1 MAEVKYYFRKLFVV
15 FFANFV
21 QFSRTR
27 NALHF
32 YETDIAAGRR
42 KMTEKGEKKKETLNN
57 SNLFEKKRDIKY
69 PYYLYGT
76 RKFNVIKENYSNY
89 TCTRACVCTVANRIL
104 ENWQRCFKQ
113 EIHKTTTG
121 TDV

>member
-1 MAEVKYYFRKLFVV
+1 MAEVKYYFRKLLVV

-42 KMTEKGEKKKETLNN
+42 KMTEKGEKKK
-57 SNLFEKKRDIKY
+57 KRWTIAIS
-69 PYYLYGT
+69 L
-76 RKFNVIKENYSNY
+76 RKNVILNIHIICMEQENLMS
-89 TCTRACVCTVANRIL
+89 
-104 ENWQRCFKQ
+104 
-113 EIHKTTTG
+113 
-121 TDV
+121 